1 MLSDYVFIGL
11 FAIVAAIFPFA
22 GFAVSYLVRPKRPDP
37 VKSDVYE
44 CGMKPIGEAWV
55 QFKVQYYLYA
65 LIFVIFD
72 VMSVFLFPWAVA
84 YHTLGLYALV
94 EMCIFLGILVGG
106 LIYAWRKG
114 ALRWV

>member
-1 MLSDYVFIGL
+1 MLSNYAFIGL
-11 FAIVAAIFPFA
+11 FAIVAVIFPFA

-37 VKSDVYE
+37 VKEDVYE
-44 CGMKPIGEAWV
+44 CGLKTIGETWV
-55 QFKVQYYLYA
+55 QFRVQYYLYA
-65 LIFVIFD
+65 LVFVIFD

-84 YHTLGLYALV
+84 YHALGLYALV
-94 EMCIFLGILVGG
+94 EMFFFLCILSGG

>member
-1 MLSDYVFIGL
+1 MLSNYVFIGL
-11 FAIVAAIFPFA
+11 FTIVAVIFPFA

-44 CGMKPIGEAWV
+44 CGVKTIGETWV
-55 QFKVQYYLYA
+55 QFKVQYYIYA

-84 YHTLGLYALV
+84 YNALGLYALV
-94 EMCIFLGILVGG
+94 EMLIFLGILAGG

-114 ALRWV
+114 ALKWV